1 GPLPSSARPLAS
13 SLAGFTQP
21 LCHDQPHPLP
31 HRRRPRRLD
40 RQQDHGDRRPA
51 GRPPQRR
58 DRDRRGAPRGLA
70 PRLGP
75 RLLRGQHLQRAVRH
89 RRHPHRPR
97 RRPPRHLDLE
107 DDRRPPHL
115 SRSLMPRP
123 PLLLL
128 GLAGLLAVG
137 LACEAEVEVPEATVP
152 PEAVERYRTGVVV
165 QMQEI
170 DGAIAALETTA
181 EQADSA
187 TAAAYGPALDVLRRE
202 RQAIQAALDGLHGT
216 TPEAFDAATAALDAR
231 IDEFE
236 EQVGDAPLVLAL
248 DAEQLRRA
256 AAARFEALDREV
268 QESPALQ

>member
-1 GPLPSSARPLAS
+1 
-13 SLAGFTQP
+13 
-21 LCHDQPHPLP
+21 
-31 HRRRPRRLD
+31 
-40 RQQDHGDRRPA
+40 
-51 GRPPQRR
+51 
-58 DRDRRGAPRGLA
+58 
-70 PRLGP
+70 
-75 RLLRGQHLQRAVRH
+75 
-89 RRHPHRPR
+89 
-97 RRPPRHLDLE
+97 
-107 DDRRPPHL
+107 
-115 SRSLMPRP
+115 MPRP

-137 LACEAEVEVPEATVP
+137 LACEAEVEVPEATVT

-268 QESPALQ
+268 QESPALQQATGELVQRRQEIEGELARLGAPEVSFTEVRATVVRRFEALFDRLDELRIGGAPSPATAPADVPPAPAPAPAAE

>member
-1 GPLPSSARPLAS
+1 
-13 SLAGFTQP
+13 
-21 LCHDQPHPLP
+21 
-31 HRRRPRRLD
+31 
-40 RQQDHGDRRPA
+40 
-51 GRPPQRR
+51 
-58 DRDRRGAPRGLA
+58 
-70 PRLGP
+70 
-75 RLLRGQHLQRAVRH
+75 
-89 RRHPHRPR
+89 
-97 RRPPRHLDLE
+97 
-107 DDRRPPHL
+107 
-115 SRSLMPRP
+115 MPRP

-268 QESPALQ
+268 QESPALQQATGELVQRRQEIEGELARLGAPEVSFTEVRATVVRRFEALFDRLDELRIGGAPSPATVPADVPPAPAPAPAAE

>member
-1 GPLPSSARPLAS
+1 
-13 SLAGFTQP
+13 
-21 LCHDQPHPLP
+21 
-31 HRRRPRRLD
+31 
-40 RQQDHGDRRPA
+40 
-51 GRPPQRR
+51 
-58 DRDRRGAPRGLA
+58 
-70 PRLGP
+70 
-75 RLLRGQHLQRAVRH
+75 
-89 RRHPHRPR
+89 
-97 RRPPRHLDLE
+97 
-107 DDRRPPHL
+107 
-115 SRSLMPRP
+115 MPRP

-268 QESPALQ
+268 QESPALQQATGELVQRRQEIEGELARLGAPEVSFTEVRATVVRRFEALFDRLDELRIGGAPSPATAPADVPPAPAPAPAAE